1 MSYRFVMTLMADE
14 EGLNLLKENPLTASG
29 AKSRIA
35 VPAPRSVTEATGL
48 KQLLYKRSTLASI
61 KVEEDCC
68 CMMGHWTLK
77 TDGSTPGGILGDDGV
92 PLKRGRGMSVA

>member
-1 MSYRFVMTLMADE
+1 MTLMADE
-14 EGLNLLKENPLTASG
+14 DGLGQLKENPLTACG

-35 VPAPRSVTEATGL
+35 VPAPRSVTEAKGI

-77 TDGSTPGGILGDDGV
+77 TDGNNVGGVNGGILDDDDV
-92 PLKRGRGMSVA
+92 QQLKRGRGMSVA